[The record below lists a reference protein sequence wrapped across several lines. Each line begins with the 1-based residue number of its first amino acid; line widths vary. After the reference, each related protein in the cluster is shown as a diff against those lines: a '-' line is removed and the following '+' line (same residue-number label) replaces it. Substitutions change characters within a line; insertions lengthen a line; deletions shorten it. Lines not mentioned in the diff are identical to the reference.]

1 MNKVGND
8 VVQGLIAG
16 AVGTAALMVIKSFER
31 KISNGKQDTSMAD
44 AASKILN
51 IEIENKE
58 RVTKEIQWVYGSC
71 WGIPRAL
78 LSIVGLKGF
87 PATALHFSLIYT
99 NVLIMEPALKISPP
113 LKKWSKE
120 KLTMEAVNHFVYALA
135 AGLVCDTISKK

>member
-1 MNKVGND
+1 MNKVRNV

-16 AVGTAALMVIKSFER
+16 AVGRAALMMIKSFER

-78 LSIVGLKGF
+78 LSMVGLKGF
-87 PATALHFSLIYT
+87 PATAVHFGFIYA
-99 NVLIMEPALKISPP
+99 NVLIMEPAMNIAPP
-113 LKKWSKE
+113 LNKWSKE
-120 KLTMEAVNHFVYALA
+120 KLAMEAVNHFVYALA
-135 AGLVCDTISKK
+135 AGLVCDAISKK